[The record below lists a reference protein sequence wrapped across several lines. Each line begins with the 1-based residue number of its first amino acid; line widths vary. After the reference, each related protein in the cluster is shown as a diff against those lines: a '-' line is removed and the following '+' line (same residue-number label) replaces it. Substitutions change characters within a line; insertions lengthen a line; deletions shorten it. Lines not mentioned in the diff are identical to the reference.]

1 MIIREVS
8 VKTPAF
14 PYEVCE
20 PGSCGSITVTENP
33 RLINSTAVQIP
44 TIPAPIITIFFIYEI
59 NLVELKYFDKYKNLL
74 SDHYSLLKN
83 ISF

>member
-1 MIIREVS
+1 MIMREES

-44 TIPAPIITIFFIYEI
+44 TIPDPIITMFFICST
-59 NLVELKYFDKYKNLL
+59 NLVGLKYSDKY
-74 SDHYSLLKN
+74 SDL
-83 ISF
+83 

>member
-1 MIIREVS
+1 MREES

-20 PGSCGSITVTENP
+20 PGSFGSMSVTENP

-44 TIPAPIITIFFIYEI
+44 TIPDPIITIFFIYST
-59 NLVELKYFDKYKNLL
+59 NLDGLKYSDKYNNL
-74 SDHYSLLKN
+74 
-83 ISF
+83 